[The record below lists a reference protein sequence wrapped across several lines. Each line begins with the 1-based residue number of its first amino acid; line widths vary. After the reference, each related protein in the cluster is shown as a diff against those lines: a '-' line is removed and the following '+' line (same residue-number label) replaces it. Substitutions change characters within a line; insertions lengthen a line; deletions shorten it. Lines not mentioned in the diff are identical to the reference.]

1 MNLELHSKLQKSR
14 IEEFTKF
21 IEENSWTRGIFT
33 LDNIYKYASDEE
45 LSAIVH
51 SILNRSWATIIDKND
66 GNCQDCDFCFCCH
79 NHEECILP
87 KQSDKDMSEI
97 VKGLRTPQ

>member
-14 IEEFTKF
+14 MEEFTKF

-33 LDNIYKYASDEE
+33 LDNIYKYSSDEE

-51 SILNRSWATIIDKND
+51 SILNRTEQEMEESRWSSTRID
-66 GNCQDCDFCFCCH
+66 
-79 NHEECILP
+79 LT
-87 KQSDKDMSEI
+87 DKDIAEV